1 MGAKIMWEKLLSRK
15 RYYSDDEIK
24 ADTSDENYRNSYHK
38 DYDRLIFSNAFRRLS
53 KKTQVHPL
61 SNNDHVHNRLTHSLE
76 VASVGR
82 SLGLK
87 AGEMMKNKGVEVD
100 PHDVAYII
108 QTACL
113 AHDIGNPPFGHAG
126 EEVIKEWFTKNKDQ
140 SFLKSLLDDEIN
152 DFQHMDGNAQSFRIT
167 SQLEHN
173 PFEGGMHLT
182 FATLGTLVKY
192 PYSSNECKKTG
203 KSKFNHFQSE
213 SEFFSILFS
222 ELGLKNNDGTYKRHP
237 FSYLME
243 VADDIC
249 YGLLD
254 LQDAFELKIIDKS
267 DVDSIFNLLC
277 GEEETKKIYLN
288 HTRSDI
294 NKVSKLVSISINN
307 LALHSMDVYEN
318 NLDSIVGKDQPKD
331 LISLFSKENL
341 KDGIHE
347 AKMLGVDKIFNEKR
361 KVELELGSFNIIETL
376 LDNLIRATYELY
388 TEDEINLSFRNKRV
402 LKLMGSDTPE
412 KSGDLYKMYQ
422 RVIDYLVGMTD
433 NHAKYIVGQLNGIG

>member
-1 MGAKIMWEKLLSRK
+1 MWEKLLSRK

-267 DVDSIFNLLC
+267 DVESIFNLLC

-433 NHAKYIVGQLNGIG
+433 NHAKYIAGQLNGIG

>member
-1 MGAKIMWEKLLSRK
+1 MWEKLLSRK

-267 DVDSIFNLLC
+267 DVESIFKLLC

-433 NHAKYIVGQLNGIG
+433 NHAKYIAGQLNGIG

>member
-1 MGAKIMWEKLLSRK
+1 MWEKLLSRK

-267 DVDSIFNLLC
+267 DVESIFNLLC

-288 HTRSDI
+288 NTRSDI

-433 NHAKYIVGQLNGIG
+433 NHAKYIAGQLNGIG

>member
-1 MGAKIMWEKLLSRK
+1 MWEKLLSRK

-213 SEFFSILFS
+213 SEFFSNLFS

-267 DVDSIFNLLC
+267 DVESIFKLLC

-288 HTRSDI
+288 NTRSDI

-341 KDGIHE
+341 KDGINE

-433 NHAKYIVGQLNGIG
+433 NHAKYIAGQLNGIG

>member
-1 MGAKIMWEKLLSRK
+1 MWEKLLSRK

-267 DVDSIFNLLC
+267 DVESIFNLLC

-341 KDGIHE
+341 KSGIHK

-433 NHAKYIVGQLNGIG
+433 NHAKYIAGQLNGIG

>member
-1 MGAKIMWEKLLSRK
+1 MWEKLLSRK

-267 DVDSIFNLLC
+267 DVESIFNLLC

-341 KDGIHE
+341 KYGINE

-433 NHAKYIVGQLNGIG
+433 NHAKYIAGQLNGIG

>member
-1 MGAKIMWEKLLSRK
+1 MWEKLLSRK

-267 DVDSIFNLLC
+267 DVESIFNLLC

-341 KDGIHE
+341 KSGINK

-433 NHAKYIVGQLNGIG
+433 NHAKYIAGQLNGIG

>member
-1 MGAKIMWEKLLSRK
+1 MWEKLLSRK

-267 DVDSIFNLLC
+267 DVERIFNLLC

-433 NHAKYIVGQLNGIG
+433 NHAKYIAGQLNGIG

>member
-1 MGAKIMWEKLLSRK
+1 MWEKLLSRK

-433 NHAKYIVGQLNGIG
+433 NHAKYIAGQLNGIG

>member
-1 MGAKIMWEKLLSRK
+1 MWEKLLSRK

-213 SEFFSILFS
+213 SEFFSNLFS

-267 DVDSIFNLLC
+267 DVESIFKLLC

-433 NHAKYIVGQLNGIG
+433 NHAKYIAGQLNGIG

>member
-1 MGAKIMWEKLLSRK
+1 MWEKLLSRK

-267 DVDSIFNLLC
+267 DVESIFKLLC

-288 HTRSDI
+288 NTRSDI

-341 KDGIHE
+341 KSGIHK

-433 NHAKYIVGQLNGIG
+433 NHAKYIAGQLNGIG

>member
-1 MGAKIMWEKLLSRK
+1 MWEKLLSRK

-213 SEFFSILFS
+213 SEFFSNLFS

-267 DVDSIFNLLC
+267 DVESIFKLLC

-331 LISLFSKENL
+331 LISLFSKEKL
-341 KDGIHE
+341 KSGINK

-433 NHAKYIVGQLNGIG
+433 NHAKYIAGQLNGIG

>member
-1 MGAKIMWEKLLSRK
+1 MWEKLLSRK

-213 SEFFSILFS
+213 SEFFSNLFS

-267 DVDSIFNLLC
+267 DVESIFNLLC

-433 NHAKYIVGQLNGIG
+433 NHAKYIAGQLNGIG